1 MIGAVVVP
9 LDGSSLAEHALAYAQ
24 QLSTRLD
31 TSLHLVWVLPADST
45 EGREAEAMAY
55 LQDVARR
62 LGHDVQAMLRFGS
75 PAAEI
80 ISAAAGLSE
89 PIIVMT
95 THGHGGIGRLVFGSV
110 ADAVARGVH
119 SPVLLIRSGTAMVP
133 APIRSILLPLD
144 GTAYAETALP
154 YATALARAFD
164 ADLWLV
170 RVAETTEVSEDP
182 VSSMALWEEHR
193 QMVQES
199 STYLYDLTERLEQEG
214 IRAHARPLAGFVEDE
229 ILAYERDAE
238 ADLVVIATHGRV
250 GLRRLGF
257 RSLAERILR
266 LGTAP
271 VLMIR
276 PTP

>member
-9 LDGSSLAEHALAYAQ
+9 LDGSELAEHALAYAC

-31 TSLHLVWVLPADST
+31 ASLHLVRVLPADT
-45 EGREAEAMAY
+45 AEVRADGATTY
-55 LQDVARR
+55 LKDVARS
-62 LGHDVQAMLRFGS
+62 LGHDVQVMLRLGA
-75 PAAEI
+75 PAPEI
-80 ISAAAGLSE
+80 IGATAGLPE
-89 PIIVMT
+89 PVIVMT
-95 THGHGGIGRLVFGSV
+95 THGHGGIGRLLFGSV

-119 SPVLLIRSGTAMVP
+119 IPVLLIRSGTAMVP
-133 APIRSILLPLD
+133 APIKSILLPLD
-144 GTAYAETALP
+144 GTTYAETALP
-154 YATALARAFD
+154 YATLLARAFD

-193 QMVQES
+193 RMVQES
-199 STYLYDLTERLEQEG
+199 STYLYDLAERLDKEG
-214 IRAHARPLAGFVEDE
+214 IRAHARPLTGFIEDE
-229 ILAYERDAE
+229 ILAYERDART
-238 ADLVVIATHGRV
+238 DLVVIATHGRV

-266 LGTAP
+266 LGTTP

-276 PTP
+276 PAP